1 VKEAD
6 MRATARTK
14 PTLASGVR
22 IVTALAVCTA
32 IWSGASPAKADPIT
46 DKQAEAARLAADL
59 QQQGLHA
66 ERLSER
72 ANLARIRAE
81 QVEVQLDTTRAVAA
95 DLDQQLETI
104 AQLVRTQAVE
114 SYINSG
120 RQVSLGFDGS
130 GGPVGPLGVNEFI
143 QRQAYASIIVEKE
156 NGALRTLGQ
165 VRRQAAEAERQL
177 ISDQQLAA
185 ASLKELSADQ
195 QAAAAA
201 AAAQQATLN
210 RVKGD
215 LAALVR
221 AKQAELAAEQAARVR
236 AELAARAAARAAAL
250 AAARSGGAG
259 GLGGRPGAS
268 AGTGSLPPSNPGV
281 PARGWEIALD
291 YARAQLGKPYQWGG
305 AGPNS
310 FDCSGLT
317 MMAWGAAG
325 VSLPHL
331 AQAQYAMTRRVP
343 LTDLKP
349 GDLIFFGTPTD
360 VHHEGIYVSDGNM
373 IDAPHTGD
381 VVKYSTIYWDDLLA
395 AGRVEN

>member
-22 IVTALAVCTA
+22 VVTALAVCTA

-81 QVEVQLDTTRAVAA
+81 QVEVQLDATRAVAA

>member
-6 MRATARTK
+6 MRAIARTK

-32 IWSGASPAKADPIT
+32 IWSGASPAKADPIS
-46 DKQAEAARLAADL
+46 DKQAEAARLAAAL

-81 QVEVQLDTTRAVAA
+81 QVQVQLDATRAVAA
-95 DLDQQLETI
+95 DLDQQLETFS
-104 AQLVRTQAVE
+104 QLVRTQAVE

-120 RQVSLGFDGS
+120 RQVSLAFDGS

-156 NGALRTLGQ
+156 NGARRTLGQ

-177 ISDQQLAA
+177 ISDQQLAT

-236 AELAARAAARAAAL
+236 AQLAARAAARAAAQ

-259 GLGGRPGAS
+259 GLGGRPGSS
-268 AGTGSLPPSNPGV
+268 AGTGPLPPSNPGA

-305 AGPNS
+305 SGPNS